1 LPSLAEVIAEAFIAG
16 ATLEAKKQ
24 AKAAGKKAVVYSLEV
39 AGDAAMVIDSGLDTA
54 EAAAIKVVKKTV
66 KRKPSKYNIA
76 YAKAFKSVAA
86 DFKKKNGSWK
96 KDGFKRAGAAA
107 RRKMKR

>member
-1 LPSLAEVIAEAFIAG
+1 
-16 ATLEAKKQ
+16 
-24 AKAAGKKAVVYSLEV
+24 
-39 AGDAAMVIDSGLDTA
+39 
-54 EAAAIKVVKKTV
+54 V
-66 KRKPSKYNIA
+66 KRKPSKYNSA